1 MVTDSNGAQLSDL
14 PGFGRFHGILI
25 DPQQKY
31 AALSMFAPNGG
42 YVGIMDTSTK
52 EAVALFRATGFNVGR
67 SAHMS
72 FWSQDGSAL
81 IIDNLNGKAI
91 ERINV
96 KRDSEGTITQLY
108 FDKSATVGLG
118 KGMAVTDEATFF
130 RGSNAFGK
138 PLIGAVSGA
147 YPDAD
152 LGDLTPNGFC
162 KENGCGGSNEYDGH
176 LGGRPNNLPICPL
189 PSTND
194 RIYTTLAGGGLLVID
209 AKSTPMSIKGEYGN
223 KIIYGAGCGGTQVGN
238 KMFIKF
244 WSVRLCCWGY
254 AKCKLFM
261 PFSLLWHNQSFLIEA
276 LIHSSLSLSGL
287 SRARHADVFGLGL

>member
-1 MVTDSNGAQLSDL
+1 MKPL
-14 PGFGRFHGILI
+14 
-25 DPQQKY
+25 
-31 AALSMFAPNGG
+31 
-42 YVGIMDTSTK
+42 
-52 EAVALFRATGFNVGR
+52 
-67 SAHMS
+67 
-72 FWSQDGSAL
+72 
-81 IIDNLNGKAI
+81 
-91 ERINV
+91 
-96 KRDSEGTITQLY
+96 
-108 FDKSATVGLG
+108 
-118 KGMAVTDEATFF
+118 FF

-147 YPDAD
+147 HPDAD

-238 KMFIKF
+238 KMFISSRVSASAAGATQ
-244 WSVRLCCWGY
+244 SVSCSCHFHCCG
-254 AKCKLFM
+254 KTNLF
-261 PFSLLWHNQSFLIEA
+261 L
-276 LIHSSLSLSGL
+276 
-287 SRARHADVFGLGL
+287 